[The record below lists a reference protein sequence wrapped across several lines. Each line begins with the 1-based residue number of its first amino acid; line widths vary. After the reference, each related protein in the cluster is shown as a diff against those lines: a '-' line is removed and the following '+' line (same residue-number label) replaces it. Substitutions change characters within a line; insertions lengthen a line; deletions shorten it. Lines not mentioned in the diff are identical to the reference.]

1 MFIVIFTALSATNS
15 VALKCDGIEKLAY
28 KSEQNGSSLICADLI
43 RCEEETVVVVVVVVD
58 DINNDKNNSI
68 SMI

>member
-1 MFIVIFTALSATNS
+1 MFIVIFTALLATNS

-43 RCEEETVVVVVVVVD
+43 RCEEETVVVVVVVD